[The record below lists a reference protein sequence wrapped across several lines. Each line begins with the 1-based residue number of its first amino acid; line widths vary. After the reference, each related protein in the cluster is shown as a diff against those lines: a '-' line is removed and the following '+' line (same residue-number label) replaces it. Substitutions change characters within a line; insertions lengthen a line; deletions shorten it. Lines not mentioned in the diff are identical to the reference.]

1 MKKKLWGLTEM
12 LWWYKSQVSRRGW
25 SGAKRAPKKGSMII
39 LDEGEEITTEGE
51 IVMLESQEMR
61 G

>member
-1 MKKKLWGLTEM
+1 MKKTLGVTEFLWR
-12 LWWYKSQVSRRGW
+12 YKSQVSRRGW
-25 SGAKRAPKKGSMII
+25 SGAKRAPKKGSRIVI
-39 LDEGEEITTEGE
+39 LDEGEQITKEGE